1 MRRTLM
7 LIALSAAAASAL
19 TAAAVA
25 MGSGS
30 GGLTA
35 PARIHVVEH
44 PVTDQVIDIGA
55 KGDSPGDQLPFSNP
69 IFNWNNT
76 RKVGVDQGNCV
87 RASTVNGRWE
97 CMWTTFLP
105 RGQVT
110 VEGPY
115 LDAKATT
122 QLAITGGTGEY
133 SNARGW
139 MTLHLRSDGNFDFV
153 FHFQP

>member
-1 MRRTLM
+1 MRRTLVM
-7 LIALSAAAASAL
+7 MAVTAVAASAL

-25 MGSGS
+25 AGSGS

-35 PARIHVVEH
+35 PTRVHVVER
-44 PVTDQVIDIGA
+44 PATDQVIDIGA
-55 KGDSPGDQLPFSNP
+55 KGDSPGDQLPFNNP
-69 IFNWNNT
+69 IFNWSNT
-76 RKVGVDQGNCV
+76 RRVGVDQGNCV

-110 VEGPY
+110 VEGPF

>member
-1 MRRTLM
+1 M
-7 LIALSAAAASAL
+7 
-19 TAAAVA
+19 
-25 MGSGS
+25 
-30 GGLTA
+30 
-35 PARIHVVEH
+35 HV
-44 PVTDQVIDIGA
+44 D
-55 KGDSPGDQLPFSNP
+55 
-69 IFNWNNT
+69 
-76 RKVGVDQGNCV
+76 
-87 RASTVNGRWE
+87 
-97 CMWTTFLP
+97 TFLP

-139 MTLHLRSDGNFDFV
+139 MTLHLRGDGNFDFI

>member
-1 MRRTLM
+1 
-7 LIALSAAAASAL
+7 
-19 TAAAVA
+19 
-25 MGSGS
+25 
-30 GGLTA
+30 
-35 PARIHVVEH
+35 
-44 PVTDQVIDIGA
+44 
-55 KGDSPGDQLPFSNP
+55 
-69 IFNWNNT
+69 
-76 RKVGVDQGNCV
+76 VGVDQGNCI

-110 VEGPY
+110 VEGPF

-122 QLAITGGTGEY
+122 QLAITGGTGQY

>member
-1 MRRTLM
+1 MRRTLV
-7 LIALSAAAASAL
+7 LVALTAVTASAL

-35 PARIHVVEH
+35 PATVHVIEH

-55 KGDSPGDQLPFSNP
+55 PGDSPGDQLPFNNP
-69 IFNWNNT
+69 IFNERNT
-76 RKVGVDQGNCV
+76 RKVGIDQGNCV
-87 RASTVNGRWE
+87 RASTIHGRWE

-139 MTLHLRSDGNFDFV
+139 MTLHLRRDGNFDFI

>member
-1 MRRTLM
+1 MRRTLVM
-7 LIALSAAAASAL
+7 MAVTAVAASAL

-25 MGSGS
+25 AGSGS

-35 PARIHVVEH
+35 PTRVHVVER
-44 PVTDQVIDIGA
+44 PATDQVIDIGA
-55 KGDSPGDQLPFSNP
+55 KGDSPGDQLPFNNP
-69 IFNWNNT
+69 IFNWSNT
-76 RKVGVDQGNCV
+76 RRVGVDQGNCV

-110 VEGPY
+110 VEGPF

-122 QLAITGGTGEY
+122 QLAITGGTGDY

>member
-7 LIALSAAAASAL
+7 LVAVTAVAASAM
-19 TAAAVA
+19 TAVAAAVGA
-25 MGSGS
+25 GS

-35 PARIHVVEH
+35 PARVHVVER
-44 PVTDQVIDIGA
+44 PLTDEVIDIGA
-55 KGDSPGDQLPFSNP
+55 KGDSPGDQLPFNNP
-69 IFNWNNT
+69 IYNWNNT
-76 RKVGVDQGNCV
+76 RKVGVDQGNCI
-87 RASTVNGRWE
+87 RASAVTGRWE

-110 VEGPY
+110 VEGPF
-115 LDAKATT
+115 LDARATT

-139 MTLHLRSDGNFDFV
+139 MTLHVRRDGNFDFI
-153 FHFQP
+153 FHFRP